1 MKIGL
6 EISYDG
12 TSYFG
17 WQKQTGG
24 GTVQQVVEEK
34 LSILSGTK
42 IDVIGCGR
50 TDTGVHAS
58 QFYLHTELEESVQEK
73 IKLYHLN
80 SLLPWNISVNRIF
93 RTGEN
98 FHSRFDANRR
108 KYIYRLRTRK
118 NPFHRNY
125 CYQFL
130 HESRI
135 QLGRLEEVAAMI
147 LQTNDFSAFTK
158 SNSGL
163 NHFECQIHESQWVN
177 PEPGVF
183 EYHIAA
189 NRFVRGMVRLI
200 VGSCLNYSL
209 EKISLD
215 TIGAQIQEKK
225 QIDKSWSVP
234 AQGLTLVEVDYPEA
248 VKSLWIDF
256 GI

>member
-58 QFYLHTELEESVQEK
+58 
-73 IKLYHLN
+73 
-80 SLLPWNISVNRIF
+80 
-93 RTGEN
+93 
-98 FHSRFDANRR
+98 
-108 KYIYRLRTRK
+108 
-118 NPFHRNY
+118 HRNY

-135 QLGRLEEVAAMI
+135 QLDRLEEVAAMI